1 MTVPGLTR
9 FVALPARARQ
19 PVENMD
25 NSMRM
30 RRTMFTSAGGVMTV
44 WYLFSN
50 LDSWSLEIICQPFVS
65 VTTTQHSPLGQIVSV
80 SHQVWFFAF
89 LLSPPQ
95 ACTGVV
101 SSKVQISEVLSNW
114 LGTTSCSRVRLYV
127 WRIEFSGLEFDM
139 SSVSRITVMYE
150 RVLFTAVVCSEDSW
164 SITWRAYF
172 QEIRNWILWDP
183 RP

>member
-50 LDSWSLEIICQPFVS
+50 LDSWSLEIICQPFVF

-114 LGTTSCSRVRLYV
+114 LGTTSCSRVRLSGRPIATWV
-127 WRIEFSGLEFDM
+127 WHEFRVSNHSHEREGSLHSCCMFWRFLKYNLT
-139 SSVSRITVMYE
+139 SVLSRNKELDFM
-150 RVLFTAVVCSEDSW
+150 RS
-164 SITWRAYF
+164 
-172 QEIRNWILWDP
+172 
-183 RP
+183 